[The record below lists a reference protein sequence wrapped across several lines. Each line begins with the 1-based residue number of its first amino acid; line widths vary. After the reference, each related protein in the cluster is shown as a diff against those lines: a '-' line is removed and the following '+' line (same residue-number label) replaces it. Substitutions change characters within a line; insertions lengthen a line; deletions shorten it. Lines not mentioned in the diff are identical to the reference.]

1 MKERM
6 SRSIVLRVLTRCS
19 NVDEFVATFRR
30 FSTDTAIFVPTRNQ
44 RDVGAEAEF
53 SIRLVD
59 GKVAL
64 AGVGEIAELHA
75 SAENAFGKPGIVIE
89 IHALTVDS
97 RSVFD
102 RLRRPV
108 ASTERVPEAVVPAG
122 TDKIAAS
129 RADVADMLRPTA
141 EMPPLFADGAVCEVA
156 SEDTEPVEIRDSRPA
171 IATTLGV
178 APLAPATYVSAPFV
192 IDTPIPRWPRGSLPA
207 DTASALITANAPP
220 LTDRERTAMVALDRT
235 SGQPQIGPW
244 QAFCARLAKTVR
256 GVRWWLLRRRTT
268 QQLRH

>member
-1 MKERM
+1 MP
-6 SRSIVLRVLTRCS
+6 RSIVLRVLTRCR

-30 FSTDTAIFVPTRNQ
+30 FSTDTSIFVPTRNQ
-44 RDVGAEAEF
+44 RDVGAEADF

-59 GKVAL
+59 GRVAL

-75 SAENAFGKPGIVIE
+75 SAENVFGKPGIVIE
-89 IHALTVDS
+89 IHALGVDS

-102 RLRRPV
+102 RLREPA
-108 ASTERVPEAVVPAG
+108 ASTDRVPEPVVPAG

-129 RADVADMLRPTA
+129 RADVADMFRPTA
-141 EMPPLFADGAVCEVA
+141 EMAPLFADALCECTA
-156 SEDTEPVEIRDSRPA
+156 DDTEPVEIRDSRPA

-178 APLAPATYVSAPFV
+178 APLAPATNVSAPFV
-192 IDTPIPRWPRGSLPA
+192 IDTPVPRWPRGSLPA

-235 SGQPQIGPW
+235 SGEPQIGPW
-244 QAFCARLAKTVR
+244 QAFCARLARTVR
-256 GVRWWLLRRRTT
+256 GVRWWLLRRRST